1 MSAGTLTIS
10 TLSVTG
16 SSSCGLFSVVGITTL
31 GSAPLFHSF
40 ARLDFASSVS
50 DPTHPEST
58 VFSQSPAQLGFI
70 LLVMRNCALG
80 SPMSLLDFVTAGFAT
95 FLQSS
100 VRMGL
105 ALFVLDLASF
115 DLFVLF
121 RSLAKMGFA
130 TPLFDFGHL
139 GFLMPVPSSEQTI
152 SDSDFAL
159 ILLKRNE
166 WGWMGWLFLVAF
178 VLHLFHSQLLVLFW
192 LWLSQPCGFGFVWL
206 VSLAVFFLI
215 QLDQFDQLDSGFH
228 LVTRRLPS

>member
-58 VFSQSPAQLGFI
+58 VFSQSPVQLGFI

-139 GFLMPVPSSEQTI
+139 GFLMPVPSSEQTGF
-152 SDSDFAL
+152 S
-159 ILLKRNE
+159 LL
-166 WGWMGWLFLVAF
+166 
-178 VLHLFHSQLLVLFW
+178 LLCCIYSTVSFW
-192 LWLSQPCGFGFVWL
+192 FSFGCGFLNLAASALFGWFRWL
-206 VSLAVFFLI
+206 YAF
-215 QLDQFDQLDSGFH
+215 
-228 LVTRRLPS
+228 

>member
-31 GSAPLFHSF
+31 GSAPLIHSF

-58 VFSQSPAQLGFI
+58 FFSQSPVQLGFI
-70 LLVMRNCALG
+70 LLVMRDCALG

-159 ILLKRNE
+159 ILLKRQVNGVG
-166 WGWMGWLFLVAF
+166 WGGF
-178 VLHLFHSQLLVLFW
+178 SLLLLCCIYSTVSFW
-192 LWLSQPCGFGFVWL
+192 FSFGCGFLNLAASALFGWFRWL
-206 VSLAVFFLI
+206 YAF
-215 QLDQFDQLDSGFH
+215 
-228 LVTRRLPS
+228 